1 MKITFLK
8 FLDKYAGLAIC
19 LALTFINKLLSF
31 RETELRAENIK
42 KTLAIKFWGLGS
54 ILLLSPAI
62 KEFRAA
68 YPGSK
73 LVFLT
78 LSRNKEISEALKLFD
93 KVLTINID
101 SGWLA
106 FSRTFLNSLLY
117 FRRERFDLV
126 LDFEFFTRF
135 SSIVTFFTFARMK
148 IGYHAWET
156 WRGDIHNLKAPFN
169 RYWHVMDN
177 FYNLGVHIGLDP
189 GKRKKLKIVKP
200 FISPEDKE
208 TVSKLLEG
216 AGVKNGY
223 IAVHVNASDLSVER
237 RWPYDNFVRVIDRFL
252 DKYGMHVVFIGSGSD
267 RSFVHRMIAEIAH
280 PRTVDLAGKVSITQL
295 AWLFENSKLVIAND
309 SGPLHLAVAMETP
322 TISFFGPETPIMYGP
337 RGEGHAVFFKDIECS
352 PCINVH
358 DRKSVR
364 CYWTRPKCMEAI
376 TVDEVFDIIEKKLA
390 LAP

>member
-1 MKITFLK
+1 MKIAFLK

-19 LALTFINKLLSF
+19 LVLAFVNRVFSF
-31 RETELRAENIK
+31 RETGFRKENVK
-42 KTLAIKFWGLGS
+42 KTLAIKFLGLGS
-54 ILLLSPAI
+54 ILLLSPTL

-73 LVFLT
+73 VVFLT
-78 LSRNKEISEALKLFD
+78 LSRNKEISEALGLFD
-93 KVLTINID
+93 EVLTINID
-101 SGWLA
+101 RGW
-106 FSRTFLNSLLY
+106 FVFLKTLSNVLVC
-117 FRRERFDLV
+117 FWRARFDLV

-177 FYNLGVHIGLDP
+177 FYNLGVHIGLDA
-189 GKRKKLKIVKP
+189 GKRNSLKIVKP
-200 FISPEDKE
+200 SISPEDRNA
-208 TVSKLLEG
+208 VLKLLKE
-216 AGVKNGY
+216 AGVTNNY
-223 IAVHVNASDLSVER
+223 VSVHINASDLSIER
-237 RWPYDNFVRVIDRFL
+237 RWPYDNFVRVINKFL
-252 DKYGMHVVFIGSGSD
+252 DRYEMSVVFIGSESD
-267 RSFVHRMIAEIAH
+267 RAFVKRMIAEVAH
-280 PRTVDLAGKVSITQL
+280 PRAVDFAGKVSITQL
-295 AWLFENSKLVIAND
+295 AFLFENSKLVIAND

-337 RGEGHAVFFKDIECS
+337 RGSGHTVFFKNIECS

-364 CYWTRPKCMEAI
+364 CYWTHPKCMEAI
-376 TVDEVFDIIEKKLA
+376 TVEEVWDIIEKKLA
-390 LAP
+390 AAL